1 MISEFAEY
9 VKQAWKNKPNVS
21 SPLNADRLNYMEDGI
36 ENNSNKIKEIVPAVN
51 ELTEKCTISYEEVE
65 FEEKIGKGHTTA
77 GDVAIAIPNHDS
89 KILVGAKIVDYD
101 GAIANNAMVSTPVLI
116 PNRSSWCVRIVNLSA
131 AEVTAKEKIIL
142 TFLK

>member
-1 MISEFAEY
+1 MQVRKQLQNYFINNEEASGNISGAFFG
-9 VKQAWKNKPNVS
+9 
-21 SPLNADRLNYMEDGI
+21 LI
-36 ENNSNKIKEIVPAVN
+36 
-51 ELTEKCTISYEEVE
+51 EKCTISYEEVE

-131 AEVTAKEKIIL
+131 AEVTAKGKIIL

>member
-1 MISEFAEY
+1 MRFFVFRRIQKLQSF
-9 VKQAWKNKPNVS
+9 
-21 SPLNADRLNYMEDGI
+21 LNIFFSFYFFC
-36 ENNSNKIKEIVPAVN
+36 VFPASVT

-131 AEVTAKEKIIL
+131 AEVTAKGKIIL

>member
-1 MISEFAEY
+1 MTRKETL
-9 VKQAWKNKPNVS
+9 KNK
-21 SPLNADRLNYMEDGI
+21 
-36 ENNSNKIKEIVPAVN
+36 IVMIGSGKSAPFYS
-51 ELTEKCTISYEEVE
+51 LTEKCTISYEEVE

-131 AEVTAKEKIIL
+131 AEVTAKGKIIL